1 MAVFE
6 HMNLHVAIA
15 GFCKP
20 DFDNGSSFRFSTH
33 CLAFYFCFIYKTR
46 SKWVFSWQE
55 HLAAGDGLLYEGIVH
70 IAWTFRA

>member
-1 MAVFE
+1 MGVFE

-33 CLAFYFCFIYKTR
+33 CLAFYFRFIYETFEVGYLLGKSILLPETDFSTR
-46 SKWVFSWQE
+46 V
-55 HLAAGDGLLYEGIVH
+55 
-70 IAWTFRA
+70 